1 MFVNKQAVLK
11 LLDDAKI
18 SYQRVEH
25 EAVYTIDEMKKL
37 NLPDA
42 ECIAKNLF
50 VRDDK
55 KKHFYLI
62 SVQEEKQI
70 DLKKLREIIDSRRLS
85 FASEKD
91 LQEIM
96 GLEKGSVTP
105 FGVLND
111 DNKSVSIF
119 IDERFNNRL
128 IGIHPNENTMT
139 VWLKTENLVELL
151 RDHGSSVTMIN
162 LG

>member
-1 MFVNKQAVLK
+1 MSVDKQAVLK

-18 SYQRVEH
+18 SYQLVEH
-25 EAVYTIDEMKKL
+25 EAVYTIAEMKRL
-37 NLPDA
+37 NLPNAD
-42 ECIAKNLF
+42 CIAKNLF

-62 SVQEEKQI
+62 SVREEKPV
-70 DLKKLREIIDSRRLS
+70 DLKILREIIDSRRLS

-111 DNKSVSIF
+111 KNKSVKVF
-119 IDERFNNRL
+119 IDERFNNR
-128 IGIHPNENTMT
+128 IIAIHPNENTMT
-139 VWLKTENLVELL
+139 VWLKTEDLVELL
-151 RDHGSSVTMIN
+151 RDHGSSVEMIN
-162 LG
+162 LR

>member
-1 MFVNKQAVLK
+1 MRVNKQDVLK
-11 LLDDAKI
+11 LLDDNRI
-18 SYQRVEH
+18 SYEAVEH
-25 EAVYTIDEMKKL
+25 EAVYTIDEMKQL
-37 NLPDA
+37 NFSQGDA
-42 ECIAKNLF
+42 VAKNLF

-62 SVQEEKQI
+62 SVREEKPV
-70 DLKKLREIIDSRRLS
+70 DLKKLQGTIGSRRLS

-91 LQEIM
+91 LHEIM
-96 GLEKGSVTP
+96 GLQKGAVTP

-111 DNKSVSIF
+111 LDKRVEVF
-119 IDERFNNRL
+119 IDEQFRDHL

-139 VWLKTENLVELL
+139 VWLKTENLIELIRSHCHSVE
-151 RDHGSSVTMIN
+151 VMN

>member
-1 MFVNKQAVLK
+1 MSIEKQGVLD

-18 SYQRVEH
+18 SYRSVEH
-25 EAVYTIDEMKKL
+25 QAVYTIDEMKKL

-42 ECIAKNLF
+42 DCIAKNLF

-62 SVQEEKQI
+62 SVQEEKQV
-70 DLKKLREIIDSRRLS
+70 DLKNLRETIGSRRLS

-105 FGVLND
+105 FGVFND
-111 DNKSVSIF
+111 KNKRVAVF
-119 IDERFNNRL
+119 IDERFNNR
-128 IGIHPNENTMT
+128 IIAIHPNENTMT
-139 VWLKTENLVELL
+139 VWLKTADLVELL
-151 RDHGSSVTMIN
+151 RTHGSSVEIIN
-162 LG
+162 LE

>member
-11 LLDDAKI
+11 LLDEAKI
-18 SYQRVEH
+18 SYQLVEH

-37 NLPDA
+37 NLPRAD
-42 ECIAKNLF
+42 CIAKNLF

-70 DLKKLREIIDSRRLS
+70 DLKKLREIIGSRRLS

-111 DNKSVSIF
+111 DNKSVKVF

-139 VWLKTENLVELL
+139 VWLKTEDLVELL
-151 RDHGSSVTMIN
+151 KSHGSSVAMIN
-162 LG
+162 LV

>member
-1 MFVNKQAVLK
+1 MSVNKQDVLK
-11 LLDDAKI
+11 LLDDSGI
-18 SYQRVEH
+18 FYESVEH
-25 EAVYTIDEMKKL
+25 EAVYTNEEMKKL
-37 NLPDA
+37 NLPHAD
-42 ECIAKNLF
+42 CIAKNLF

-62 SVQEEKQI
+62 SVCEEKLVN
-70 DLKKLREIIDSRRLS
+70 LKNLQQTIGSRRLS

-91 LQEIM
+91 LNEIL
-96 GLEKGSVTP
+96 GLQKGSVTP

-111 DNKSVSIF
+111 RDKKVKVF
-119 IDERFNNRL
+119 IDELFRDRL

-139 VWLKTENLVELL
+139 LWLKTENLIELI
-151 RDHGSSVTMIN
+151 RTHSSSVEVIS

>member
-1 MFVNKQAVLK
+1 MFVNKQAILK
-11 LLDDAKI
+11 LLDEAKI
-18 SYQRVEH
+18 SYQLVEH

-37 NLPDA
+37 NLPHA

-111 DNKSVSIF
+111 DNKSVKVF
-119 IDERFNNRL
+119 IDERYNNRT
-128 IGIHPNENTMT
+128 IAIHPNENTMT

>member
-1 MFVNKQAVLK
+1 MSVDKQAVLK

-18 SYQRVEH
+18 SYQLVEH
-25 EAVYTIDEMKKL
+25 EAVYTIAEMKRL
-37 NLPDA
+37 NLPNAD
-42 ECIAKNLF
+42 CIAKNLF

-62 SVQEEKQI
+62 SVREEKPV
-70 DLKKLREIIDSRRLS
+70 DLKILREIIDSRRLS

-111 DNKSVSIF
+111 KNKSVNVF
-119 IDERFNNRL
+119 IDERYKNH
-128 IGIHPNENTMT
+128 IIAIHPNENTMT
-139 VWLKTENLVELL
+139 VWLRTEDLVELL
-151 RDHGSSVTMIN
+151 RITGVQ
-162 LG
+162 LR

>member
-1 MFVNKQAVLK
+1 MSVDKHAVLK

-18 SYQRVEH
+18 SYQLVEH

-37 NLPDA
+37 NLPHA

-55 KKHFYLI
+55 KRHFYLI

-70 DLKKLREIIDSRRLS
+70 DLKKLRETIDSRRLS

-105 FGVLND
+105 FGALND
-111 DNKSVSIF
+111 NNKRVNIF
-119 IDERFNNRL
+119 IDKRFNNRL

-139 VWLKTENLVELL
+139 VWLKTEDLVELL
-151 RDHGSSVTMIN
+151 QNHGSSVEMIN

>member
-11 LLDDAKI
+11 LLDETKI

-70 DLKKLREIIDSRRLS
+70 DLKKLRETIDSRRLS

-111 DNKSVSIF
+111 DNKSVKVF
-119 IDERFNNRL
+119 IDERYNNRT
-128 IGIHPNENTMT
+128 IAIHPNENTMT

>member
-1 MFVNKQAVLK
+1 MSVNKQAILK
-11 LLDDAKI
+11 LLDETKI
-18 SYQRVEH
+18 SYQWVEH
-25 EAVYTIDEMKKL
+25 QAVYTIDEMKRL
-37 NLPDA
+37 NFPNAD
-42 ECIAKNLF
+42 CIAKNLF

-62 SVQEEKQI
+62 SVQEEKPV
-70 DLKKLREIIDSRRLS
+70 DLKKLREIIGSRRLS

-111 DNKSVSIF
+111 KNKSVNVF
-119 IDERFNNRL
+119 IDERYKNH
-128 IGIHPNENTMT
+128 IIAIHPNENTMT
-139 VWLKTENLVELL
+139 VWLRTEDLVELL
-151 RDHGSSVTMIN
+151 RDHGSSVEMID

>member
-1 MFVNKQAVLK
+1 MSVNKQAILK
-11 LLDDAKI
+11 LLDEAKI
-18 SYQRVEH
+18 SYQWVEH

-37 NLPDA
+37 NLPYAD
-42 ECIAKNLF
+42 CIAKNLF

-70 DLKKLREIIDSRRLS
+70 DLKKLQEIIGSRRLS

-111 DNKSVSIF
+111 KNKSVKVF
-119 IDERFNNRL
+119 IDERYNDRT
-128 IGIHPNENTMT
+128 IAIHPNENTMT

-151 RDHGSSVTMIN
+151 RDHGSSVAMIN
-162 LG
+162 LV

>member
-1 MFVNKQAVLK
+1 MAVNKQAVLK
-11 LLDDAKI
+11 LLDDTKI
-18 SYQRVEH
+18 SYHSVEH
-25 EAVYTIDEMKKL
+25 VAVYTIDEMKKI

-42 ECIAKNLF
+42 FCIAKNLF

-62 SVQEEKQI
+62 SVQEEKPV
-70 DLKKLREIIDSRRLS
+70 DLKNLREIIGSWRLS
-85 FASEKD
+85 FASEND

-96 GLEKGSVTP
+96 GLEKGSITP

-111 DNKSVSIF
+111 KNKSVKVF
-119 IDERFNNRL
+119 IDERYNNRT
-128 IGIHPNENTMT
+128 IAIHPNENTMT

-151 RDHGSSVTMIN
+151 RDHGSSVEMIN
-162 LG
+162 LS

>member
-1 MFVNKQAVLK
+1 MFVNKQAILK
-11 LLDDAKI
+11 LLDETKI

-111 DNKSVSIF
+111 DNKSVKVF
-119 IDERFNNRL
+119 IDERYNNRT
-128 IGIHPNENTMT
+128 IAIHPNENTMT